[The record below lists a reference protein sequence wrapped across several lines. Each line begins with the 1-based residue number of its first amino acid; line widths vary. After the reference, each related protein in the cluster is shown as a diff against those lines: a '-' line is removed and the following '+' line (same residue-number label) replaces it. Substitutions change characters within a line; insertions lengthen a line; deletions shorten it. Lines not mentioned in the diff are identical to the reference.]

1 MCAEITESKATDE
14 CSGEG
19 GAEKRIDPFSGS
31 SSLGGKPWLA
41 DEDQQEG
48 ISSFSE
54 SCNFLSLRAFVSQPF
69 GQ

>member
-19 GAEKRIDPFSGS
+19 GAEKRIDPFGG
-31 SSLGGKPWLA
+31 SSLGEKPWLA
-41 DEDQQEG
+41 DDDKQAG
-48 ISSFSE
+48 ISPFNDA
-54 SCNFLSLRAFVSQPF
+54 CNCLSLFAIDSQSF